1 MKNGRLIATGTAAA
15 TLSLLLGAVAAL
27 AQDPLKV
34 DPNMNK
40 LVLENARVR
49 VYEVTNPPGGTLKMH
64 SHPAHVVYFLDAGS
78 AKFTTAD
85 GKVTEAKVKAGEA
98 MWSEPV
104 THSVLNTGTKPL
116 RAVVVELKDK
126 KN

>member
-1 MKNGRLIATGTAAA
+1 MKKGRLIAAGTAAA
-15 TLSLLLGAVAAL
+15 TLSLLLGVVAAL

-34 DPNMNK
+34 DPGMNK
-40 LVLENARVR
+40 LVLENDRVR
-49 VYEVTNPPGGTLKMH
+49 VYEVKNPPGGTLKMH

-78 AKFTTAD
+78 AKFTNAD

-98 MWSEPV
+98 IWSDPV
-104 THSVLNTGTKPL
+104 AHSVLNTGKTPL
-116 RAVVVELKDK
+116 RAVVIELKDK

>member
-1 MKNGRLIATGTAAA
+1 MKKAILVATGTAAA
-15 TLSLLLGAVAAL
+15 ALSLLLGVVAL
-27 AQDPLKV
+27 AQDPVKV
-34 DPNMNK
+34 DPGMNK
-40 LVLENARVR
+40 VVLENDRVR

-85 GKVTEAKVKAGEA
+85 GKVTEAKLKAGEA
-98 MWSEPV
+98 LWSEPV

-116 RAVVVELKDK
+116 RAVVVELKEK
-126 KN
+126 KK